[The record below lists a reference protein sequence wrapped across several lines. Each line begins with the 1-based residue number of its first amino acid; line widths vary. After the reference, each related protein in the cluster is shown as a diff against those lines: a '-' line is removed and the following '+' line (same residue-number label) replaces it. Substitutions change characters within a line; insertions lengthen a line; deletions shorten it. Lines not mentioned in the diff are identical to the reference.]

1 MALSHKIRD
10 FNETSG
16 GILVSVHNS
25 GGTEV
30 GTVNIDLP
38 MDEAGLYLV
47 GDALT
52 AYINSFIPEEHFT
65 RLETVG
71 GGVANAS
78 AITALL
84 EPYPVP
90 EVVQNI
96 TNAEGQIL
104 GDVNTYDILIDAR
117 LTHHSL
123 I

>member
-1 MALSHKIRD
+1 MALSHKIRTFD
-10 FNETSG
+10 TGSG
-16 GILVSVHNS
+16 GILVSVHNE

-30 GTVNIDLP
+30 GSLSIDLP

-71 GGVANAS
+71 GGIANAS

-84 EPYPVP
+84 EPYP
-90 EVVQNI
+90 
-96 TNAEGQIL
+96 AEEEESGASL
-104 GDVNTYDILIDAR
+104 ETVIDAR